1 MCLLRSRVRSP
12 SSAGRALCRERPG
25 RSGGGG
31 TSGSLSRQD
40 KRERVPGVKRSL
52 RCVSRTA
59 WAPGHDGPNP
69 GAHRRTRGRIRFLR

>member
-1 MCLLRSRVRSP
+1 MCLLRSRARSP
-12 SSAGRALCRERPG
+12 NSAGRALCRERPG

-40 KRERVPGVKRSL
+40 ERDSPGVKRSR

-59 WAPGHDGPNP
+59 
-69 GAHRRTRGRIRFLR
+69 